1 MGKYEAKKARIFT
14 RAYSDYMIIENDQDL
29 KKNKITLAEHAIIF
43 DLLKEFSTLPD
54 YWLLTSFSGVAAW
67 FKNKGFSVRYPDREN
82 INYSIGF

>member
-1 MGKYEAKKARIFT
+1 MKKYDVKKARIFT
-14 RAYSDYMIIENDQDL
+14 RAYSDYMEIENDQDL

-54 YWLLTSFSGVAAW
+54 YCLLTSFSGVAAW
-67 FKNKGFSVRYPDREN
+67 FKSKGFFIKVPDGEN

>member
-1 MGKYEAKKARIFT
+1 MEKYDAKKARIFT
-14 RAYSDYMIIENDQDL
+14 RAYSDYMEIENIQDL

-67 FKNKGFSVRYPDREN
+67 FKSKGFSVRVPDREN
-82 INYSIGF
+82 LNFCIRL